1 MHEYKVIPAPRKGL
15 KAKGL
20 KSNED
25 RFAHSL
31 QELINTEA
39 KAGWAFLRAETLPSE
54 ERSGFRARTTVYRSV
69 LVFRKALQAA
79 EDAQTPAANP
89 APRSEAKPEPK
100 PEPLLTSRP
109 ATSLS
114 GAPETDQDS
123 SNAKA

>member
-79 EDAQTPAANP
+79 KDAQTPAANP
-89 APRSEAKPEPK
+89 APRSEAK

>member
-69 LVFRKALQAA
+69 LVFPQSTSSRRGCPDPGRKPCP
-79 EDAQTPAANP
+79 AQ
-89 APRSEAKPEPK
+89 R
-100 PEPLLTSRP
+100 
-109 ATSLS
+109 
-114 GAPETDQDS
+114 
-123 SNAKA
+123 AKA